1 MCGVLAAPATGA
13 AKTFSVPLVESSK
26 LAPAPWSEA
35 LFEKVRKIDDRFEGR
50 LAAYVSDPYRGFRW
64 GYNDDVPY
72 YLASGVK
79 IAFMVE
85 VFRQRE
91 AGALSFDETI
101 TYGRE
106 NIRDGAP
113 RVNRQRL
120 GAKLSIS
127 TLLDWMMRSSD
138 NAASD
143 MLAGRVGLRSVNRG
157 LETLGIRGFS
167 PLTFLVDVRRG
178 IYRELDVTADDL
190 SPEEVR
196 KIRWTK
202 IWDPQIRRLEQM
214 LGKPPRT
221 YSRQDLF
228 GAYERFYATGANRAK
243 MRAVGLIFEKM
254 ARGELVSEKASE
266 EMFELMSKA
275 RTSTHRLLGRLPRGT
290 TVAHKTGSQYTK
302 VCDLGII
309 VLPDETPLVVTA
321 CTDGG
326 SVPDA
331 EAAIAQV
338 ARAAYDLALAEH
350 RKAGATAERAR

>member
-1 MCGVLAAPATGA
+1 MAVSSAGSAR
-13 AKTFSVPLVESSK
+13 TFEVPLVESTA
-26 LAPAPWSEA
+26 LTPAPWSEA
-35 LFEKVRKIDDRFEGR
+35 MFERVRKIDDRFEGR

-91 AGALSFDETI
+91 AGTLRFDETI

-113 RVNRQRL
+113 RVNRQRM
-120 GAKLSIS
+120 GAKLPIS
-127 TLLDWMMRSSD
+127 TLFDWMMRSSD

-157 LETLGIRGFS
+157 LESLGIRGFA
-167 PLTFLVDVRRG
+167 PLTFLIDVRRG
-178 IYRELDVTADDL
+178 IYRELDITADDL
-190 SPEEVR
+190 DAESVR

-214 LGKPPRT
+214 LGKPKRT
-221 YSRQDLF
+221 FSRDDLF
-228 GAYERFYATGANRAK
+228 AAYDRFYGTGVNRAP
-243 MRAVGLIFEKM
+243 MRSVGLIFEKM

-266 EMFELMSKA
+266 DMLALMSEA
-275 RTSTHRLLGRLPRGT
+275 RTSTHRLLGKLPRGT
-290 TVAHKTGSQYTK
+290 TVAHKTGSQFTK

-309 VLPDETPLVVTA
+309 YMPDKTPLVVTA

-331 EAAIAQV
+331 EHAIAEV

-350 RKAGATAERAR
+350 RKAGAK